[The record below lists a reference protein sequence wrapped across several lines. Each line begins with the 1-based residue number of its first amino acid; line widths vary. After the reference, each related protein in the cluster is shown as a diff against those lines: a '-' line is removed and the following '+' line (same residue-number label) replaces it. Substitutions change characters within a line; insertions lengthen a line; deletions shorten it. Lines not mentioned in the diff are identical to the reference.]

1 MFLAFCCGHTH
12 LGVGDAHMQGLQVSP
27 PTSQPLTSFACG
39 HLRCLSFEIR
49 VSLFGARRWT
59 RESLLHVSR
68 PRVVVVV
75 VVVVV
80 VSVVLVVHGAIARGR
95 GSTRWI

>member
-1 MFLAFCCGHTH
+1 MHTCK
-12 LGVGDAHMQGLQVSP
+12 GCKFPP
-27 PTSQPLTSFACG
+27 PTSQPPLPLLHVATY
-39 HLRCLSFEIR
+39 LSFEIR

-75 VVVVV
+75 VV
-80 VSVVLVVHGAIARGR
+80 SVVLVVHGAIARGR
-95 GSTRWI
+95 RVYQVDLM

>member
-1 MFLAFCCGHTH
+1 M
-12 LGVGDAHMQGLQVSP
+12 GVGDAHMQGLQVSP
-27 PTSQPLTSFACG
+27 PTSQPPLTSFACG
-39 HLRCLSFEIR
+39 HLPFFEIR

-75 VVVVV
+75 V
-80 VSVVLVVHGAIARGR
+80 SVGLVVHGAIARGR
-95 GSTRWI
+95 KGTCGNC

>member
-1 MFLAFCCGHTH
+1 M
-12 LGVGDAHMQGLQVSP
+12 GVGDAHMQGLQVSP
-27 PTSQPLTSFACG
+27 PLPLLHVATY
-39 HLRCLSFEIR
+39 LSFEIR

-75 VVVVV
+75 VV
-80 VSVVLVVHGAIARGR
+80 SVGLVVHGAIARGR
-95 GSTRWI
+95 KGTCGNC

>member
-1 MFLAFCCGHTH
+1 M
-12 LGVGDAHMQGLQVSP
+12 GVGDAHMQGLQVSL
-27 PTSQPLTSFACG
+27 PTSQPPLPLLHVATY
-39 HLRCLSFEIR
+39 LSFEIR

-75 VVVVV
+75 VVV
-80 VSVVLVVHGAIARGR
+80 SVVLVVHGAIARGR
-95 GSTRWI
+95 RVYQVDLM